1 MSRKAVMWALFL
13 FCAHT
18 SLGFGQSFPLEWEAY
33 QSPKYFYSIQSG
45 TNPDGLPSN
54 EYNEILTSSAISG
67 LARQLEVK
75 VSEVAELDKQSS
87 NGISSVS
94 YSSKSS
100 YTTDVKLKLVTTKT
114 QYSKRD
120 NTWYAIAYIDKAS
133 AISFFKKEIE
143 DNLGSA
149 NRLYNNATDLISLGY
164 KEKAKIEL
172 NEAIKFFSKTEEAF
186 YWLKMC
192 GLSASEYSSLLAIRN
207 NLDNLIQQKIALL
220 GHATTI
226 FVDCKADLFGNQ
238 YEQFASSI
246 KSRLASEDVSFVS
259 SKSGADWV
267 ITIIAEARESNAV
280 TYGSFSSYF
289 SYVDAICKLLK
300 VTTGQMVFEDSFSEK
315 GGSTNSYLDA
325 AKEAYKQLDS
335 KISNVIMDKIE

>member
-1 MSRKAVMWALFL
+1 MRRQMMMWALFL
-13 FCAHT
+13 CCAH
-18 SLGFGQSFPLEWEAY
+18 SYIGVAQSIPAEWALY
-33 QSPKYFYSIQSG
+33 QSPKYFCSIQSG
-45 TNPDGLPSN
+45 SNPEGLPTN
-54 EYNEILTSSAISG
+54 EYFEILTASATSG

-75 VSEVAELDKQSS
+75 INETAELEKNSV

-94 YSSKSS
+94 YSSKSAYS
-100 YTTDVKLKLVTTKT
+100 TDVKLKLVATKT
-114 QYSKRD
+114 QYSRQD
-120 NTWYAIAYIDKAS
+120 NTWYAVAYIDKAS
-133 AISFFKKEIE
+133 AISLFKKEVE
-143 DNLGSA
+143 DNLASA
-149 NRLYNNATDLISLGY
+149 NRLYINATDLISLGY

-172 NEAIKFFSKTEEAF
+172 NEAIKFFSKTEDAF

-192 GLSASEYSSLLAIRN
+192 GLSASDYSSLLAIRN
-207 NLDNLIQQKIALL
+207 NLDNLIRQKIALL

-238 YEQFASSI
+238 NEQFASSI

-289 SYVDAICKLLK
+289 SYVDAICKLFK
-300 VTTGQMVFEDSFSEK
+300 ATTGQMVYEDSFSEK

-335 KISNVIMDKIE
+335 KIYNAILDKIE